1 MSLGTDQQLID
12 TDWLI
17 CSGCRSLVYRRRFAD
32 ELCVCPACG
41 HHDRLSATERLTL
54 LLDEGSCSL
63 LPAGTGTVFDP
74 LEFVDSRPYVDR
86 LREAR
91 ETTDLDEAVVCARG
105 TIKGQPVVAAV
116 MDFRF
121 LGGSLGAATGELIT
135 RAAEEALAERVP
147 LLLVTASGGARMQEG
162 LFSLMQM
169 AKTSQA
175 LAELDEAGI
184 LTLTL
189 ITDPTYGGV
198 AASFTTLTDIMIAEP
213 GARMGFAGRRVIEQ
227 TIGQTLPADFQ
238 TAEFLLA
245 HGLIDVIQARRQQRA
260 TLGRLLSLGGPRPPD
275 LPAVEGAVIRDV
287 AELRSREAWTVVQL
301 ARELDRPT
309 TLDYAGYM
317 LDGFI
322 ELHGD
327 RMSADCPAIV
337 GGIGWLDGVP
347 VMLIGHQKGH
357 GTHEL
362 IARNFGRATPEGH
375 RKVARLMRTAAK
387 LGMPI
392 VTLIDTQGAEP
403 GLAAEEHGQAIAIA
417 ENLRLMSGLPV
428 PVVAVVIGEGGS
440 GGALALGIADRVLA
454 CENAVYSVISPEGC
468 AAILWRSAA
477 EGPRAAAALRVDAR
491 ELLRMGFVD
500 GVVPE
505 PEGGAHTEPAR
516 AAAHLRAAITSSLA
530 ELLPVDG
537 AQLVRDRRARFRRH
551 GAQACP

>member
-1 MSLGTDQQLID
+1 MSLITEEKIVDA
-12 TDWLI
+12 DWLI

-32 ELCVCPACG
+32 ELHVCPSCG
-41 HHDRLSATERLTL
+41 HHDRLSAPDRLAM
-54 LLDEGSCSL
+54 LLDAGSWRL
-63 LPAGTGTVFDP
+63 LESRPAPVFDP
-74 LEFVDSRPYVDR
+74 LGFADSRPYPER
-86 LREAR
+86 IREAR
-91 ETTDLDEAVVCARG
+91 EATGLEEAVLCARG
-105 TIKGQPVVAAV
+105 AIQGQPVVAAV

-121 LGGSLGAATGELIT
+121 LGGSLGSATGELIT
-135 RAAEEALAERVP
+135 RAAETALAERVP

-245 HGLIDVIQARRQQRA
+245 HGLIDGIQPRRQQRA
-260 TLGRLLSLGGPRPPD
+260 TLGRLLSLGAPRPPAP
-275 LPAVEGAVIRDV
+275 PADDEAVVRDPG
-287 AELRSREAWTVVQL
+287 LLQPREAWAAVRL
-301 ARELDRPT
+301 ARELGRPT

-317 LDGFI
+317 LDGFV

-337 GGIGWLDGVP
+337 GGVGWLDGMP

-387 LGMPI
+387 LGIPI

-403 GLAAEEHGQAIAIA
+403 GLIAEEHGQAIAIA
-417 ENLRLMSGLPV
+417 ENLRQMSGLKV
-428 PVVAVVIGEGGS
+428 PMVAVVTGEGGS
-440 GGALALGIADRVLA
+440 GGALALGVADRVLA
-454 CENAVYSVISPEGC
+454 CENAVYSIISPEGC
-468 AAILWRSAA
+468 ASILWRDAA
-477 EGPRAAAALRVDAR
+477 EAPRAAAALRLDAR
-491 ELLRMGFVD
+491 ELLRLGLID

-505 PEGGAHTEPAR
+505 PAGGAHTEPAR
-516 AAAHLRAAITSSLA
+516 AAAHLRAAIRSALA
-530 ELLPVDG
+530 ELVPLDG
-537 AQLVRDRRARFRRH
+537 ATLVRDRRARFRRH